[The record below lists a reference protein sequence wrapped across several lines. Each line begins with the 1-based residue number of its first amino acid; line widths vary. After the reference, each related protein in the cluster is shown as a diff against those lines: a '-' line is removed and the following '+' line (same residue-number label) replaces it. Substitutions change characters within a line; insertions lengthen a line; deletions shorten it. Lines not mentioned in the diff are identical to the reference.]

1 MLQLGNQGLG
11 RFPSSIITIVSC
23 TVCKVYLE
31 VGSTCPPPSPLYTFT
46 GNSTDTAVLGKD
58 TQYVRWA
65 VGGGRASAH

>member
-23 TVCKVYLE
+23 TVCKVYPG
-31 VGSTCPPPSPLYTFT
+31 VGSTCPPPHLYIFT

-58 TQYVRWA
+58 NQYVHQA
-65 VGGGRASAH
+65 IGGGRASSH